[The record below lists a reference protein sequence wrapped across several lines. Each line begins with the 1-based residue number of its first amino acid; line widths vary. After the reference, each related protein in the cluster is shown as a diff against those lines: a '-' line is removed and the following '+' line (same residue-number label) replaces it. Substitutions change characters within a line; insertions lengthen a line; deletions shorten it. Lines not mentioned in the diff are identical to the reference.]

1 MMTQKQFDEMME
13 NWLARQAEKGTNPWG
28 KMPEAQRMGITDG
41 SRPQS
46 FATREEAATMIMA
59 ALKHWTDEAIRIVKN
74 S

>member
-1 MMTQKQFDEMME
+1 MTQKEFDALME

-41 SRPQS
+41 RRPQS
-46 FATREEAATMIMA
+46 FATREEVATMIMA
-59 ALKHWTDEAIRIVKN
+59 ALKHWTDCAINIVKN

>member
-1 MMTQKQFDEMME
+1 MTQEQFDKLMD
-13 NWLARQAEKGTNPWG
+13 NWLARQAEKGANPWG

-46 FATREEAATMIMA
+46 FATREEVVTMLMA
-59 ALKHWTDEAIRIVKN
+59 ALKHWTDCAINIVKN

>member
-1 MMTQKQFDEMME
+1 MTQEQFDAMME

-28 KMPEAQRMGITDG
+28 KMPEAHRHGITDG

-46 FATREEAATMIMA
+46 FATREEVATMIMT

-74 S
+74 A